1 MLKILCCTLMT
12 IFFVLGLISCVY
24 LLILAF
30 LRRKSKGAASLC
42 IIPLSGNFNADVRSI
57 MYAYE
62 RINLFGEDNRCR
74 IIACDMGADCEEIG
88 KIKNIFAL
96 CPNVK
101 VIEREDI
108 SSYLLKYY

>member
-1 MLKILCCTLMT
+1 MLRIICCTLMT
-12 IFFVLGLISCVY
+12 IFFVLGVISGVY

-30 LRRKSKGAASLC
+30 LRRKSKGAASFC
-42 IIPLSGNFNADVRSI
+42 IIPLSGNYNADVRSI

-62 RINLFGEDNRCR
+62 RINLFGEDNRCK
-74 IIACDMGADCEEIG
+74 IIACDMGADCEEIR

-101 VIEREDI
+101 VVEREDI
-108 SSYLLKYY
+108 SSYLLKNY

>member
-1 MLKILCCTLMT
+1 MT
-12 IFFVLGLISCVY
+12 IFFVLGVISGVY

-30 LRRKSKGAASLC
+30 LRRKSKSAVSFC
-42 IIPLSGNFNADVRSI
+42 IIPLSGKFNDDVRSI

-62 RINLFGEDNRCR
+62 RINLFGEDNCCK
-74 IIACDMGADCEEIG
+74 IIACDMGADDDEIR

-101 VIEREDI
+101 VVECEDI
-108 SSYLLKYY
+108 SSYLLKNY